1 MVIRIPKRIKI
12 PKLQLAEVFFLI
24 GLFIKQFYLRAS
36 GSIQISDA
44 VIMLSVAVL
53 FFSGRVRLHKIDLSL
68 IIFVAFTFLING
80 IYSAYYGQN
89 LLINSI
95 YLLYNLLTVI
105 AFRIY
110 IKKESFVNALSVTMK
125 VNLLTQLAFYILGV
139 GRYYWGAYRY
149 QGTFND
155 PNQFGFFVLCCFF
168 MLYLCSYI
176 QKKRLHIVWYL
187 IVSFLIIVSA
197 SKGMALSLL
206 VFFFFAVFQP
216 AIASKSRWTIVLYT
230 LFFLLGAL
238 IILFGDYLFGDIE
251 LFSVLRN
258 LGGDSFDFL
267 LKRFEQRTS
276 GTGTI
281 FDSIQNFLRDRRML
295 RVIMAPQYLIY
306 GAGEGYYLR
315 FIQYGDQGMEIHGT
329 MVSLLYYYGIV
340 PYSFFIGWLRNNLRG
355 ISQQTRGVYIAMIL
369 EAFTLANH
377 RQPLFWTIFAL
388 GSLVA
393 AKARAERIGKGET

>member
-36 GSIQISDA
+36 GSVQISDA
-44 VIMLSVAVL
+44 VIMLSVGVL
-53 FFSGRVRLHKIDLSL
+53 FFSGRMRLHKIDLSL

-197 SKGMALSLL
+197 SKGMVLSLL